1 MGKRMSPE
9 RKELEDMRRLNE
21 RERDKLRKLARRNK
35 NLANVRRAIDNTV
48 DYRRFGK

>member
-1 MGKRMSPE
+1 MSAE

-21 RERDKLRKLARRNK
+21 RVRDGVRKKARRNK
-35 NLANVRRAIDNTV
+35 QLANVRRALDSTV